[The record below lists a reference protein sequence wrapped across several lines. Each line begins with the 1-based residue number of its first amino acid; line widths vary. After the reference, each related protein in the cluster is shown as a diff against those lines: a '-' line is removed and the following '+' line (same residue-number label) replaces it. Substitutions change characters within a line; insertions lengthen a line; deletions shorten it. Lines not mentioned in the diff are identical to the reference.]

1 MNKTKQDIFEY
12 NRRWAEEQLRHNP
25 HFFETLSA
33 NQTPDYLYIGCSDS
47 RVTAEEMMGMKPG
60 EVFVHRNIANM
71 VNQRGR
77 LRGRSFESQTHR
89 RLRTL
94 QLRRHQSRHATLRLR
109 RVEPVAAQHPRCVP
123 AAPRRAGR
131 D

>member
-12 NRRWAEEQLRHNP
+12 NRRWAEEQLQHNP

-71 VNQRGR
+71 VNPLDINAASVVGYAK
-77 LRGRSFESQTHR
+77 TY
-89 RLRTL
+89 
-94 QLRRHQSRHATLRLR
+94 ATT
-109 RVEPVAAQHPRCVP
+109 VWSN
-123 AAPRRAGR
+123 
-131 D
+131 